1 MAIRAQRYKKSIAL
15 DVADGLYV
23 LGQPD
28 RIRQLFINLL
38 DNAIKYSS
46 SRSEISVR
54 AQADGDRGAVRF
66 VFANQGPDL
75 DPEQLESV
83 FEPFYSA
90 DRRFKE
96 EGSVG
101 LGLSI
106 VRSIVDDHGGTIR
119 MTSQDGWTSVSAEL
133 PAAGS
138 ERT

>member
-1 MAIRAQRYKKSIAL
+1 M
-15 DVADGLYV
+15 
-23 LGQPD
+23 
-28 RIRQLFINLL
+28 
-38 DNAIKYSS
+38 
-46 SRSEISVR
+46 
-54 AQADGDRGAVRF
+54 
-66 VFANQGPDL
+66 FANQGPDL